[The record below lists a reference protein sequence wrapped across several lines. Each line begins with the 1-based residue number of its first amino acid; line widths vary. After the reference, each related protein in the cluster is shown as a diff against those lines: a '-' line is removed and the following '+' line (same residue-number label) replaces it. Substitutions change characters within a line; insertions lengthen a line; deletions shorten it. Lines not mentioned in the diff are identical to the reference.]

1 MESIWRRRSVRIF
14 LAIGFGVPWLGWGI
28 IAITGMGPS
37 PLRTMLFY
45 TGDFMTVAGLVATAV
60 AGGGRA
66 LKAMFRRC
74 LIVGGPVWLPAV
86 GRRDTFMVE
95 RDLAAESVSVG

>member
-28 IAITGMGPS
+28 IAITGMGQS